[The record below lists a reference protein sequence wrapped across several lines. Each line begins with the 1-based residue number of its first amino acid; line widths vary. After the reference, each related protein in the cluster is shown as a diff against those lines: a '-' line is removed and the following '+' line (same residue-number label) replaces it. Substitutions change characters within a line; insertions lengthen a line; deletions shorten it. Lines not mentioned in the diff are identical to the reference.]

1 MAVGYRREPRIYK
14 LQFADPEFEGLEVMV
29 RSLPVGEFLSLARL
43 QTALDGDNPDLDA
56 VEKLFKIFQDKL
68 IAWNLEDDEGKV
80 PTTMAGIK
88 SQDLDFVLQI
98 IGAWANAMGG
108 VSPELGKGSTSGET
122 FPEVDVPTEALLESL
137 PS

>member
-1 MAVGYRREPRIYK
+1 MGYRREPRIYK
-14 LQFADPEFEGLEVMV
+14 LQFEDAEFDGLEVMV

-43 QTALDGDNPDLDA
+43 QTALDQENPDLDA

-68 IAWNLEDDEGKV
+68 IGWNLENEDGSKV
-80 PTTMAGIK
+80 PPTMAGIQ

-98 IGAWANAMGG
+98 ISSWANAMGG
-108 VSPELGKGSTSGET
+108 VSPELGKGSTSGAT
-122 FPEVDVPTEALLESL
+122 FPEVDIPTEALSASL